1 MKSHF
6 RKIFKKKFRGKKNF
20 MEIKNYVNYLKYFR
34 FISIVRS
41 FRKGEVTRR
50 EVFIAIGVLVAIRL
64 AIYVGYQHL

>member
-6 RKIFKKKFRGKKNF
+6 RKIFKKNF

>member
-1 MKSHF
+1 
-6 RKIFKKKFRGKKNF
+6 

-34 FISIVRS
+34 FISIVKS